1 MNHSPQ
7 NSPFYRP
14 FKVVLPYIIV
24 STLWILFSDSIVN
37 KLFQEPDRIT
47 ALSTYKGLGFVIV
60 TGTMLYVLVRGH
72 TTQLEASLNQFR
84 ALFDT
89 MAQGVI
95 YHDVQGFITLVNPAA
110 EIILGRTLAEL
121 RGRAVTD
128 LFQNAIG
135 ESGDLIPSD
144 AFPGLIALRI
154 GKPVNDIIIGV
165 PNAQQQTR
173 RWLVMNAVPEF
184 QPGDNK
190 PYQVYTTL
198 TDITEQKR
206 SEVALRES
214 ETSLRKSQAIAHVGH
229 WAWDTR
235 SNRLFWSDEM
245 HRIFGINP
253 ETFDGDL
260 DTVIA
265 QAIHPDDRDM
275 VIRANE
281 DVLSGKNPIPMEYRV
296 IWPDQSVHTI
306 WAQPDE
312 KVTDENG
319 RIVRLSGIVQD
330 MTARKQA
337 EAALLESEAR
347 YHHILNSMM
356 EGCQIIDFEWRYVY
370 VNDTVAR
377 QGRYAPEQLLGHTMM
392 EMYPGIENTDL
403 FAILQRCMEERL
415 PERVENQFIFP
426 DGNVGWFELSIQPAH
441 EGIFI
446 LSTDITERKRA
457 ELALQEARDHLEQRV
472 KERTAEV
479 QDLYDNAP
487 AGYHSLDAHGIFVSI
502 NQTELD
508 WLGYRREEV
517 IGKMNFSEIV
527 TRESQEVFAQQFPL
541 FKQRGYIN
549 NMEFELIRKDSTILP
564 VAVNATAIYDA
575 DGHYLMSR
583 STVFDITERRKTE
596 AQLRTANA
604 ELIRAANM
612 KDEFLSSMSH
622 ELRTPLN
629 GILSL
634 SEALEEGVYGDLSHR
649 QLDAVHVI
657 AESGHH
663 LLALIND
670 ILDLSKIEAG
680 KMEIQPGVVK
690 VDEICQVCLR
700 LVRSPAYQKGLQV
713 HYTVNSVLET
723 VWADE
728 RRLKQMLVNLLG
740 NAVKFTPQG
749 GQIGL
754 EVTTDQ
760 NANLIRF
767 TVWDT
772 GIGIAA
778 ANIPLLFQPFAQLD
792 SSLAR
797 QYSGSG
803 LGLSLVRR
811 LAELHRGRVGVESE
825 PGKGSRFY
833 VELPLAAAIPTDTP
847 PRPVIPE
854 RPLRPV
860 QEATALI
867 VEDSQTAV
875 AQLTRYLHDLQ
886 VRVIIENDGT
896 KVLEQVLQ
904 QQPDIIL
911 LDLLMPGRSGWDILD
926 ALKADAR
933 TQAIPVIVVSIVD
946 EEVRSLAAGAAE
958 HLVKPVSREQFYEAV
973 QRVLGPLP
981 EPVSLNRDF
990 VPALSQ
996 VTENNSEPVLLLAE
1010 DNLVNQ
1016 QSLNEYLH
1024 AKGYQV
1030 IVAANGLEA
1039 IEQALQFKPALILMD
1054 IQMPQMDG
1062 LEATRRLR
1070 ARPEFAHTP
1079 IIALTALA
1087 MPGDRERC
1095 LEAGASDYLT
1105 KPVSLKALTQMIE
1118 TFWPNN
1124 KER

>member
-1 MNHSPQ
+1 MNHSLQ

-14 FKVVLPYIIV
+14 FKIVLPYIIV

-37 KLFQEPDRIT
+37 KLFQEPDQIT

-60 TGTMLYVLVRGH
+60 TGTMLYVLVRGY
-72 TTQLEASLNQFR
+72 TKQLETGLNQFR

-89 MAQGVI
+89 MAHGVI
-95 YHDVQGFITLVNPAA
+95 YHDAQGFITLVNPAA
-110 EIILGRTLAEL
+110 EIILGQTLAEL

-128 LFQNAIG
+128 LFLNAIDENG
-135 ESGDLIPSD
+135 ALIPSD
-144 AFPGLIALRI
+144 AFPGLIALQTGQPVHNTMI
-154 GKPVNDIIIGV
+154 GLPH
-165 PNAQQQTR
+165 ARQQIT

-184 QPGDNK
+184 QPGATK

-198 TDITEQKR
+198 TDLTEQKK

-229 WAWDTR
+229 WTWDTG
-235 SNRLFWSDEM
+235 SNRLFWSEEM
-245 HRIFGINP
+245 HRIFGIDP
-253 ETFDGDL
+253 AAFDGDL
-260 DTVIA
+260 DTVVA

-275 VIRANE
+275 VIQVNE
-281 DVLSGKNPIPMEYRV
+281 AILRGKTPSSLEYRV
-296 IWPDQSVHTI
+296 IWPDQSIHTI

-312 KVTDENG
+312 KVTDEEG
-319 RIVRLSGIVQD
+319 KIIRLSGIVQD
-330 MTARKQA
+330 ITARKQV

-356 EGCQIIDFEWRYVY
+356 EGCQIIDFQWRYVY
-370 VNDTVAR
+370 VNDTVAK

-403 FAILQRCMEERL
+403 FAILQRCMDERV

-426 DGNVGWFELSIQPAH
+426 DGSVGWFELSIQPAH

-446 LSTDITERKRA
+446 LSTDITERKQA
-457 ELALQEARDHLEQRV
+457 EMALQEARDHLEQRV

-487 AGYHSLDAHGIFVSI
+487 AGYHSLDAQGIFVNI

-517 IGKMNFSEIV
+517 IGKMSFQDIV
-527 TRESQEVFAQQFPL
+527 TPEGQKTFAQSFPL
-541 FKQRGYIN
+541 FKIQGYLN
-549 NMEFELIRKDSTILP
+549 NAEFEFVRKDGTILP

-575 DGHYLMSR
+575 DGNYLMSR

-634 SEALEEGVYGDLSHR
+634 SEALEEGVYGDLSSR

-700 LVRSPAYQKGLQV
+700 LVRSPAYQKGLQI
-713 HYTVNSVLET
+713 HYKVSSVLET

-754 EVTTDQ
+754 EVTTDR
-760 NANLIRF
+760 ATNLIRF

-778 ANIPLLFQPFAQLD
+778 ADIPLLFQPFAQLD

-811 LAELHRGRVGVESE
+811 LAELHGGRVGVESE

-847 PRPVIPE
+847 PRPIMPE
-854 RPLRPV
+854 RPLRRI

-867 VEDSQTAV
+867 VEDSQTAI

-886 VRVIIENDGT
+886 IRVIIEDSGT
-896 KVLEQVLQ
+896 KVLERAIL
-904 QQPDIIL
+904 QQPDLIL
-911 LDLLMPGRSGWDILD
+911 LDLLMPGLSGWEVLA
-926 ALKADAR
+926 ALKADER
-933 TQAIPVIVVSIVD
+933 TQAIPVIVVYIVD

-981 EPVSLNRDF
+981 GPPSPNRDLL
-990 VPALSQ
+990 PAA
-996 VTENNSEPVLLLAE
+996 ENNPEPVLLLAE
-1010 DNLVNQ
+1010 DNIVNQ

-1030 IVAANGLEA
+1030 VVAANGLEA

-1070 ARPEFAHTP
+1070 AMPEFAQTP
-1079 IIALTALA
+1079 ITALTALA

-1105 KPVSLKALTQMIE
+1105 KPVSLKALTKMIE
-1118 TFWPNN
+1118 TFWPNQ
-1124 KER
+1124 